1 MSTDL
6 KLGYSYIPPNLPSKC
21 KWNLSESKEIRDSKD
36 PHFHEKYEEKRP
48 KILPNILSAIGN
60 TPLVRL
66 NKIPKQYGL
75 KCELLAKCE
84 FFNAGGSVKDR
95 IVLKMILDAERDG
108 LISEG
113 STIIEPS
120 SGNTGIGLALAC
132 AVKGYKCVIVLP
144 ERMSNEKVSVL
155 HALGAKIIR
164 TPSSARYD
172 SPNSYIRV
180 AQKLCQQ
187 IKNSIVLDQYRNAAN
202 PLAHYDSTA
211 EEVLKQTD
219 GKVDMIVIGAGT
231 GGTVTGIGRKFKEV
245 IPECQVVA
253 VDPFGS
259 ILAEPESLTKSS
271 TPLWELEGIG
281 YEFIPTVLD
290 RTVVDKWIKFEDK
303 SSFEMARKLIAEEGL
318 LCGGSSGSAVVA
330 ALEAAKDLKEG
341 QRCVVILP
349 DGVRNYL
356 TKFLDDNWMSERHFG
371 NYVNDDDSHHKK
383 AWFWNES
390 IRELVKGMNVES
402 VSPNTKC
409 FEAISIMKRHAY
421 DQLAVLGQDN
431 PILVGMITVQN
442 ILTNMSAQTLTM
454 KSPISEVMVKNYPK
468 IEINAKLGSI
478 LRILK
483 TNPYVVVI
491 DRVSKTDESIAGII
505 THIDILNYIAKNR
518 NSYQQ

>member
-1 MSTDL
+1 MSTNL
-6 KLGYSYIPPNLPSKC
+6 KSSYGYIPPNLPSKC

-36 PHFHEKYEEKRP
+36 PHFHDRYEEKRP

-66 NKIPKQYGL
+66 NNIPKQYGL

-95 IVLKMILDAERDG
+95 IALRMILDAERDG

-113 STIIEPS
+113 STIIEPT
-120 SGNTGIGLALAC
+120 SGNTGIGVAMAC

-155 HALGAKIIR
+155 HALGAKVIR
-164 TPSSARYD
+164 TPSSVRYD
-172 SPNSYIRV
+172 APNSHIRV

-211 EEVLKQTD
+211 EEILKQTD
-219 GKVDMIVIGAGT
+219 GKIDMIVIGVGT
-231 GGTVTGIGRKFKEV
+231 GGTVNGIGRKFKEV
-245 IPECQVVA
+245 IPECQVVG
-253 VDPFGS
+253 VDPHGN
-259 ILAEPESLTKSS
+259 LNECET
-271 TPLWELEGIG
+271 TPWELEGIG
-281 YEFIPTVLD
+281 YEFIPSVLD
-290 RTVVDKWIKFEDK
+290 RTVVDKWLKFEDK

-356 TKFLDDNWMSERHFG
+356 TKFMDDNWMSERHYG
-371 NYVNDDDSHHKK
+371 NYVDDDDSHHKK

-431 PILVGMITVQN
+431 LLLVGMITVQN
-442 ILTNMSAQTLTM
+442 ILAKISAQTLTM

-468 IEINAKLGSI
+468 IEINETLGSI
-478 LRILK
+478 SRILK

-491 DRVSKTDESIAGII
+491 DRVSETNESIAGII
-505 THIDILNYIAKNR
+505 THIDILDYLAKNR

>member
-6 KLGYSYIPPNLPSKC
+6 KSSYGYIPPDLPSKC
-21 KWNLSESKEIRDSKD
+21 KWNLNESKEVRDSKD
-36 PHFHEKYEEKRP
+36 PHFHDRYEEKRP

-95 IVLKMILDAERDG
+95 IAIKMILDAERNG

-113 STIIEPS
+113 STIIEPT
-120 SGNTGIGLALAC
+120 SGNTGIGVALAC

-144 ERMSNEKVSVL
+144 ERMSNEKVRIL

-164 TPSSARYD
+164 TPSSVRYD
-172 SPNSYIRV
+172 EPNSHIRV
-180 AQKLCQQ
+180 AQKLGQQ

-202 PLAHYDSTA
+202 PLVHYDSTA
-211 EEVLKQTD
+211 EELLKQTD
-219 GKVDMIVIGAGT
+219 GKIDMIVIGVGT
-231 GGTVTGIGRKFKEV
+231 GGTVNGIGRKFKEV
-245 IPECQVVA
+245 IPECQVVG
-253 VDPFGS
+253 VDPYGS
-259 ILAEPESLTKSS
+259 VLAEHANVNKCS
-271 TPLWELEGIG
+271 TASWELEGIG
-281 YEFIPTVLD
+281 YEFIPSVLD
-290 RTVVDKWIKFEDK
+290 RNVVDKWLKFDDK

-330 ALEAAKDLKEG
+330 ALDAAKDLKEG
-341 QRCVVILP
+341 QRCVVIIP

-371 NYVNDDDSHHKK
+371 NFVDDDSHHKK

-390 IRELVKGMNVES
+390 IRELVNGMNVKS

-409 FEAISIMKRHAY
+409 FEAISLMKRHGY

-431 PILVGMITVQN
+431 LLLVGMITVQN
-442 ILTNMSAQTLTM
+442 ILAKMSAQTLTV
-454 KSPISEVMVKNYPK
+454 KSPVSEVMVKNYPK
-468 IEINAKLGSI
+468 IEINAKLRSI

-491 DRVSKTDESIAGII
+491 DRVSETDESIAGII
-505 THIDILNYIAKNR
+505 THIDILNYLAKNW
-518 NSYQQ
+518 NSYEQ